1 MRELDPKIEL
11 QMVLG
16 KQIMNV
22 LQGPTIVNIRQQCE
36 GNIIDWGF
44 RSRVEGT
51 SMKVSNELLPQLYSL
66 CEEVKAKL
74 NFNEPIDF
82 YVTGNSEINAC
93 AFFAF
98 DANLPHIVEINSG
111 TYNLLSEDELKYVI
125 GHEIGHLIDGDAI
138 ITGIFNFLY
147 PDEDTLEKCPD
158 FLLNRCELYNKLAEL
173 SADRYGY
180 MACGNLETCVRAI
193 FKMASGV
200 DLEKMNVSMKVLME
214 ENERHLDYFLKCGG
228 FAGDSHPV
236 DPIRVRALD
245 LFANSKTQAALT
257 KGMNELIDRLQS
269 FTFGE
274 LDNAL
279 ADFVASAG
287 VLISGVDGKCDKNE
301 EEYIIKEL
309 AQFTLFPYKV
319 LKQVEKGDVNKI
331 FDESFGKILELA
343 TDEDGVTPLNYI
355 LEIIV
360 ADRFLDEKEI
370 SVAYD
375 LGRRMGLS
383 DYQISNEIAEKL
395 REKFLPKATALKNL

>member
-16 KQIMNV
+16 QQLLDV
-22 LQGPTIVNIRQQCE
+22 LQGPMIEAIRQQCE
-36 GNIIDWGF
+36 GNIIDLGF

-51 SMKVSNELLPQLYSL
+51 SLKVSTELLPQLFSL

-74 NFNEPIDF
+74 NFKEPIDF
-82 YVTGNSEINAC
+82 YITGNSEINAS

-111 TYNLLSEDELKYVI
+111 TYNLLNEDELKYVI

-138 ITGIFNFLY
+138 IKGLFNFLY
-147 PDEDTLEKCPD
+147 PDKETLERCPD

-180 MACGNLETCVRAI
+180 KASGSLETCVRAI

-214 ENERHLDYFLKCGG
+214 ENERHLDYFLKSGG

-245 LFANSKTQAALT
+245 LFANSKTQTALT
-257 KGMNELIDRLQS
+257 KGMNELIDRLQT

-274 LDNAL
+274 LDDAL
-279 ADFVASAG
+279 AEFVASAG
-287 VLISGVDGKCDKNE
+287 ILISQIDGKCDNNE

-319 LKQVEKGDVNKI
+319 LRKVEKGDVSKI
-331 FDESFGKILELA
+331 FEDSFSKILELA
-343 TDEDGVTPLNYI
+343 TPEDEITPLNYV
-355 LEIIV
+355 LEIII
-360 ADRFLDEKEI
+360 ADRYLDDREI
-370 SVAYD
+370 SVVYD
-375 LGRRMGLS
+375 LGRRMGMS
-383 DYQISNEIAEKL
+383 DYQISKEIASKL
-395 REKFLPKATALKNL
+395 HEKFQPRASALK

>member
-1 MRELDPKIEL
+1 
-11 QMVLG
+11 
-16 KQIMNV
+16 
-22 LQGPTIVNIRQQCE
+22 
-36 GNIIDWGF
+36 
-44 RSRVEGT
+44 
-51 SMKVSNELLPQLYSL
+51 
-66 CEEVKAKL
+66 
-74 NFNEPIDF
+74 
-82 YVTGNSEINAC
+82 
-93 AFFAF
+93 
-98 DANLPHIVEINSG
+98 
-111 TYNLLSEDELKYVI
+111 
-125 GHEIGHLIDGDAI
+125 
-138 ITGIFNFLY
+138 
-147 PDEDTLEKCPD
+147 
-158 FLLNRCELYNKLAEL
+158 
-173 SADRYGY
+173 

-287 VLISGVDGKCDKNE
+287 ILISGVDGKCDKNE

-383 DYQISNEIAEKL
+383 DYQISKEIAEKL
-395 REKFLPKATALKNL
+395 REKFLPRATALKNL